1 MSTTGHPRVFHTP
14 SGTATYQPEGAP
26 AGTGTRTDPE
36 LDRVRQLATVLDR
49 YLVDPILGLV
59 IPGGGD
65 IVGSLLGLYTV
76 IIAIRRRM
84 SPVIIARM
92 LMNLGIDAVFGIVPL
107 IGDLFDVGF
116 KANQRNVAL
125 LEDRRHR
132 GGRATAR
139 DWLMVVGAAVA
150 FLAMMAL
157 SVYAIIA
164 LLRAIF

>member
-1 MSTTGHPRVFHTP
+1 MATTGHPRVFNTP
-14 SGTATYQPEGAP
+14 SGTATYRPESAP
-26 AGTGTRTDPE
+26 TGTGTRTDSE
-36 LDRVRQLATVLDR
+36 LDRIRQLATVLDR
-49 YLVDPILGLV
+49 YMIDPIIGLV
-59 IPGGGD
+59 VPGGGD
-65 IVGSLLGLYTV
+65 IIGSILGVYTV

-92 LMNLGIDAVFGIVPL
+92 LMNLGIDAAFGIVPL

-125 LEDRRHR
+125 LDDRGAQ

-139 DWLMVVGAAVA
+139 DWLILVGAAFAFVA
-150 FLAMMAL
+150 VMAL
-157 SVYAIIA
+157 SVYAIVA